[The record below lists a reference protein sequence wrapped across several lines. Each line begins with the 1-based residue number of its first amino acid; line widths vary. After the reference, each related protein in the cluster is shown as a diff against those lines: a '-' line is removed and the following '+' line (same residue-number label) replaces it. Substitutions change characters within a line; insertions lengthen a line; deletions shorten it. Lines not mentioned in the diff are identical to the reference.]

1 MMGSRHK
8 RPYMAD
14 LDVDIEWSPT
24 TFTHDETVFVFD
36 WDDTLLCTSWLN
48 QMGSDKVVTQE
59 MTDRCTELSTTVKKV
74 LAHARLLGRVVI
86 ITNSQKGWV
95 EDSCSNFMPE
105 LMANIESIPI
115 IYAQERNSKHA
126 SPILWKQL
134 TFIDELKGVFNEAK
148 NIISIGDGEAEQE
161 AMRSITRIFM
171 SLGQNVVT
179 KSVKLIERSTPP
191 RLIQQLN
198 AVHAV
203 LLSLT
208 YHSITADMRMI

>member
-1 MMGSRHK
+1 MIGSMHK

-36 WDDTLLCTSWLN
+36 WDDTLLCTSWLHY
-48 QMGSDKVVTQE
+48 MGSDKIVTQE
-59 MTDRCTELSTTVKKV
+59 VLDSCAELSTTVKKV

-95 EDSCSNFMPE
+95 EDSCSIFMPE

-115 IYAQERNSKHA
+115 IYAQERHNRYP

-134 TFIDELKGVFNEAK
+134 TFIDEMNGLFYGAK

-161 AMRSITRIFM
+161 AMRSLTRIFKG
-171 SLGQNVVT
+171 LERNVVT
-179 KSVKLIERSTPP
+179 KSVKLIEKSTPP

-198 AVHAV
+198 AVYGV
-203 LLSLT
+203 LVSLT
-208 YHSITADMRMI
+208 YHSITGDMLMI